1 MLDPHSSWESG
12 KMNSWVVVSVQIVTK
27 GARPA
32 FQLILL
38 AVFLHFFGFPI
49 IETYQKKEVI
59 TVEKSRNTHGI
70 PLPAI
75 TIAVWSQF
83 EQTDICFDL
92 EEAIE
97 NCIDTKSLNR
107 SDFIE
112 GAMLGWATRTA
123 VNLTKDM
130 FTEDSTH
137 SWSGKYYT
145 LNLPFNI
152 GPNDDT
158 DQLFLF
164 LSNTTLFTTVF
175 VHDPKFFVFTDNLV
189 AIPME
194 VASFKTRT
202 SYSHY
207 YRLDL
212 TEMNTLNVPA
222 DPCDPNPDATQR

>member
-1 MLDPHSSWESG
+1 MGCL
-12 KMNSWVVVSVQIVTK
+12 
-27 GARPA
+27 
-32 FQLILL
+32 
-38 AVFLHFFGFPI
+38 
-49 IETYQKKEVI
+49 
-59 TVEKSRNTHGI
+59 
-70 PLPAI
+70 
-75 TIAVWSQF
+75 TIAVWNQN

-152 GPNDDT
+152 GPNNDT

-212 TEMNTLNVPA
+212 TEMNELNVPA